1 MRIVSDE
8 SHISLR
14 TKIGERA
21 PFVGLAVLAVAT
33 VLIFVRPQWLWLT
46 MALVW
51 VGFLISLTGSYLG
64 DRYVG
69 PLAHHKRVPDA
80 LKGLGDEYTLI
91 MYELSVPFTLVEP
104 GGITVL
110 TVKSQGGQVVYE
122 KGHWRHRQRL
132 GFLRR
137 FAGQEGLGRPHRMA
151 EAERSYVE
159 SYLEKA
165 LPADGL
171 DPSEVPVRAVVLFT
185 NPDVVLNLEDD
196 PPLPALRAVEL
207 KRWLR
212 KEPLRPRL
220 SDEAMTEILEALN
233 AGEGA
238 AQEEG

>member
-1 MRIVSDE
+1 MRIVSNE
-8 SHISLR
+8 SHIQLR

-33 VLIFVRPQWLWLT
+33 VLIFVRPQWLWVT

-69 PLAHHKRVPDA
+69 QLAHYKRVPDA
-80 LKGLGDEYTLI
+80 LKGFGDDYTLI
-91 MYELSVPFTLVEP
+91 MYKMTVPFLLVEP

-110 TVKSQGGQVVYE
+110 TVKSQGGEVIYE
-122 KGHWRHRQRL
+122 NGHWRHKQSM

-151 EAERSYVE
+151 EAECAYVE
-159 SYLEKA
+159 DQLTKRLST
-165 LPADGL
+165 DVL

-185 NPDVVLNLEDD
+185 NPDVILTLEDD
-196 PPLPALRAVEL
+196 PPVPALRTPEL

-212 KEPLRPRL
+212 REALRPRL
-220 SDEAMTEILEALN
+220 SDEAMAHLLGAFD

-238 AQEEG
+238 AQEEN